1 MCLSA
6 EAAQICWYL
15 GIWDQVVGVSAFAP
29 AYQPS
34 KPVCYGFSVGRLNRV
49 LELKPDLVL
58 TFSDVQAVAAHE
70 LIQAGVPVW
79 AWNYD
84 RLAGVERAIRDLG
97 ALTGVSTKAEEV
109 VQRFWTGLEAVS
121 VPADQPRPRIYFE
134 EWPDPPIAGINWTG
148 EIIQLA
154 GGDPLFWPSDPK
166 ASNRV
171 VTDTQIAQL
180 DPDIVLVSWCGR
192 RFDRAKFVGRPG
204 LSALRAVRTSD
215 LHEIEGTGILQ
226 AGPEL
231 VRGAERIRRIIAGWR
246 KTHPTSRGAVV
257 HSQPPAKRRGSIDP
271 PR

>member
-1 MCLSA
+1 VRLACLSA

-34 KPVCYGFSVGRLNRV
+34 KPICYGFSSGRLHQV
-49 LELKPDLVL
+49 LDLKPDLAL
-58 TFSDVQAVAAHE
+58 TFSDVQAPAAHE

-97 ALTGVSTKAEEV
+97 ALTGSSIKAEEV
-109 VQRFWTGLEAVS
+109 VQRFWAGLEAVS
-121 VPADQPRPRIYFE
+121 TPRDQPKPRIYFE
-134 EWPDPPIAGINWTG
+134 EWPDPPIAGINWIG

-154 GGDPLFWPSDPK
+154 GGDPLFWPSERK
-166 ASNRV
+166 AANRM
-171 VTDTQIAQL
+171 VTDAQIAKL

-192 RFDRAKFVGRPG
+192 RFEREKFVNRPG
-204 LSALRAVRTSD
+204 LSALRAVRSGD
-215 LHEIEGTGILQ
+215 IYEIEAAEILQ

-231 VRGAERIRRIIAGWR
+231 VRGAEQIRRIIAGWR
-246 KTHPTSRGAVV
+246 APSE
-257 HSQPPAKRRGSIDP
+257 
-271 PR
+271 

>member
-1 MCLSA
+1 VRLVCLSA
-6 EAAQICWYL
+6 EAAQICWHL

-34 KPVCYGFSVGRLNRV
+34 KPVCYGFSSGRLKQV
-49 LELKPDLVL
+49 LDLKPDLVM

-97 ALTGVSTKAEEV
+97 AMTGSSLMAEDV
-109 VQRFWTGLEAVS
+109 VRRFWAGLETLAL
-121 VPADQPRPRIYFE
+121 ATDQPKPRIYFE
-134 EWPDPPIAGINWTG
+134 EWPDPPIAGINWIG

-154 GGDPLFWPSDPK
+154 GGDPLFWPSERK
-166 ASNRV
+166 ASNRM
-171 VTDTQIAQL
+171 VTDAQIAQL

-192 RFDRAKFVGRPG
+192 RFEREKFVGRPG
-204 LSALRAVRTSD
+204 LNALRAVRTGD
-215 LHEIEGTGILQ
+215 IYEIEGADILQ

-231 VRGAERIRRIIAGWR
+231 VRGAEQIHRIITRWQAAER
-246 KTHPTSRGAVV
+246 MNT
-257 HSQPPAKRRGSIDP
+257 
-271 PR
+271 

>member
-1 MCLSA
+1 VCLSA

-29 AYQPS
+29 VYQPL
-34 KPVCYGFSVGRLNRV
+34 KPICYGFSSGRLNQV

-58 TFSDVQAVAAHE
+58 TFSDVQAVVAQE

-97 ALTGVSTKAEEV
+97 ALTGASTKAEEV
-109 VQRFWTGLEAVS
+109 VQRFWAGLKAVS
-121 VPADQPRPRIYFE
+121 AASDLLKPRIYFE
-134 EWPDPPIAGINWTG
+134 EWPDPPIAGINWIG

-154 GGDPLFWPSDPK
+154 GGDPLFWPSETK
-166 ASNRV
+166 ASNRM
-171 VTDTQIAQL
+171 VTDAQIVQF
-180 DPDIVLVSWCGR
+180 DPDIILVSWCGR
-192 RFDRAKFVGRPG
+192 RFDREKFVNRPG
-204 LSALRAVRTSD
+204 LSALRPARTGD
-215 LHEIEGTGILQ
+215 IYELEGADILQ

-246 KTHPTSRGAVV
+246 SRLRATAAVAGCWPSAEPGA
-257 HSQPPAKRRGSIDP
+257 SIDP
-271 PR
+271 PC